1 MPGPHPQ
8 GADLL
13 GFLEQ
18 ALCRADQPK
27 PAPILDPEG
36 NKYHAHWERGVPLYH
51 KTSVTVHAHPDL
63 GVDGRLGAYE
73 CSGPG
78 WQLNVLLTHV
88 PFGEETK
95 DFLDTLSLA
104 YRRLSLLA
112 PTIII
117 GDLNAAP
124 TDDDRTRP
132 PTATDT
138 AVPDAMHQ
146 LGLTNLTAGLT
157 GTPSHYP
164 HQAGTHPSRID
175 TCYGDPTTVRVHEA
189 AYKDLPPTGTGHRA
203 LYIDLI
209 IPNLPPPAATLPDDT
224 LPPTLQFPAEDD
236 HGDWH
241 RYNRALH
248 AILRRPGAPTLTTA
262 MRLAAQACG
271 MKRDTNHTGAP
282 PDLTLQ
288 QLVHDIWTTKGELAT
303 LLRPSTP
310 EARDRDAHFRALLT
324 TRRRQLQ
331 EWHAHRIAAAAQER
345 ERYGRND
352 TPYKSLRYVS
362 RILEDTGRRTIHAVR
377 TSEGGLTND
386 LDAVLQAVLDSFQAQ
401 HGDALPELDP
411 HTRNTIREHV
421 PRVFNREQRRAIE
434 HDPFSISELQ
444 RTLDRLKKGVVPG
457 VDGLPAEAYQR
468 LTLPVKRRLAV
479 RLWDIVTGATP
490 IPPEW
495 ANLVHPLYKKG
506 DWAQPG
512 NWRPIV
518 CATTEVK
525 LVWTLILGRI
535 APAVFAHVPASMWG
549 AMAGR
554 SPHEAIF
561 LQDTALD
568 MNPYEMIIASLDV
581 QGAFPHAPHRLLM
594 EVWDAMGLPF
604 LSFMTGYIQTRLYAV
619 ITAAGLTPWTG
630 TDSGVPQGGAEGPF
644 LYLLVT
650 LPLAFQL
657 ARVYPG
663 YAPYL
668 LRSPLINFADD
679 NLLTTATRHRDP
691 ENTGLPTTTEQASAI
706 LQLTTTYLDAHQLL
720 VHPRKS
726 VGLADAKTPIP
737 HIRKGEPLHL
747 EDTTVHLGVTQATR
761 HHHITLP
768 SKLEGRLARLPQ
780 IARGDL
786 LSTQGLAY
794 FMEAVLNAAIGYQ
807 ALHLPRPQDAL
818 RHARMQVTK
827 AWALHG
833 GWPTSFPKEAMMA
846 HWRYYGD
853 NTGALVDM
861 AYAKHAA
868 HLLHRV
874 THNHQPEVREA
885 AAIRIKEAQMARN
898 TCPRWILAQHG
909 VSNSVGSGIWAQLQL
924 LLPHHTHAIL
934 TRHHC
939 DQQGPLVATHT
950 DIHRRPAGE
959 VDTLRPVGATIT
971 IVYITPTQMKIMA
984 QCDAHHAPFLSDP
997 QWPARHVFQ
1006 AYLRACATKAGR
1018 DMPGAQGHRHGVHS
1032 LPAPAAPAPSGR
1044 ARDPQRRRHDAGGAH
1059 PVSRRLDTTHHPAT
1073 STKRP
1078 QTCYPHCPATPCP
1091 LVHPQAQCTGDRC
1104 TTSQTQ

>member
-1 MPGPHPQ
+1 M
-8 GADLL
+8 
-13 GFLEQ
+13 
-18 ALCRADQPK
+18 
-27 PAPILDPEG
+27 
-36 NKYHAHWERGVPLYH
+36 
-51 KTSVTVHAHPDL
+51 
-63 GVDGRLGAYE
+63 
-73 CSGPG
+73 
-78 WQLNVLLTHV
+78 
-88 PFGEETK
+88 
-95 DFLDTLSLA
+95 
-104 YRRLSLLA
+104 
-112 PTIII
+112 
-117 GDLNAAP
+117 
-124 TDDDRTRP
+124 
-132 PTATDT
+132 
-138 AVPDAMHQ
+138 
-146 LGLTNLTAGLT
+146 
-157 GTPSHYP
+157 
-164 HQAGTHPSRID
+164 
-175 TCYGDPTTVRVHEA
+175 RVHEA
-189 AYKDLPPTGTGHRA
+189 AYGDLPPTGTGHRP

-209 IPNLPPPAATLPDDT
+209 IPNLPPPAATLPDNT
-224 LPPTLQFPAEDD
+224 LPPTLQFPSEDD
-236 HGDWH
+236 HGAWH

-262 MRLAAQACG
+262 MRRAAQACG
-271 MKRDTNHTGAP
+271 MERDTNHTGAP

-310 EARDRDAHFRALLT
+310 EARDRDAHLRALLT
-324 TRRRQLQ
+324 TRRHQLQ

-345 ERYGRND
+345 ERYGRSD

-362 RILEDTGRRTIHAVR
+362 RILEDTGRRTIHGVR
-377 TSEGGLTND
+377 TPEGGLTND
-386 LDAVLQAVLDSFQAQ
+386 PDAVLEAVLDSFQAQ
-401 HGDALPELDP
+401 HGDDLPELDP

-444 RTLDRLKKGVVPG
+444 RALDRLRKGVVPG
-457 VDGLPAEAYQR
+457 VDGLPAEAYQC
-468 LTLPVKRRLAV
+468 LTLPIKRRLAA

-495 ANLVHPLYKKG
+495 PNLVHPLYKKG

-512 NWRPIV
+512 NLRPIV
-518 CATTEVK
+518 CATTEVE

-581 QGAFPHAPHRLLM
+581 QGAFPHRGTFPHRLLT

-630 TDSGVPQGGAEGPF
+630 TDSGVPQRGAEGPF

-650 LPLAFQL
+650 LPLAFEL

-663 YAPYL
+663 YAPYP
-668 LRSPLINFADD
+668 LRPPLINFADD

-691 ENTGLPTTTEQASAI
+691 ENAGLPTTTEQASAI

-726 VGLADAKTPIP
+726 VGLANAKTPTP

-761 HHHITLP
+761 HRHITLP
-768 SKLEGRLARLPQ
+768 SKPEERLARLPQ

-807 ALHLPRPQDAL
+807 VLHPRPQDAL
-818 RHARMQVTK
+818 RHARQQVTK
-827 AWALHG
+827 AWAQHG

-861 AYAKHAA
+861 A
-868 HLLHRV
+868 
-874 THNHQPEVREA
+874 T
-885 AAIRIKEAQMARN
+885 
-898 TCPRWILAQHG
+898 QH
-909 VSNSVGSGIWAQLQL
+909 
-924 LLPHHTHAIL
+924 
-934 TRHHC
+934 
-939 DQQGPLVATHT
+939 
-950 DIHRRPAGE
+950 
-959 VDTLRPVGATIT
+959 
-971 IVYITPTQMKIMA
+971 
-984 QCDAHHAPFLSDP
+984 
-997 QWPARHVFQ
+997 
-1006 AYLRACATKAGR
+1006 
-1018 DMPGAQGHRHGVHS
+1018 
-1032 LPAPAAPAPSGR
+1032 
-1044 ARDPQRRRHDAGGAH
+1044 
-1059 PVSRRLDTTHHPAT
+1059 T
-1073 STKRP
+1073 S
-1078 QTCYPHCPATPCP
+1078 Y
-1091 LVHPQAQCTGDRC
+1091 TG
-1104 TTSQTQ
+1104 